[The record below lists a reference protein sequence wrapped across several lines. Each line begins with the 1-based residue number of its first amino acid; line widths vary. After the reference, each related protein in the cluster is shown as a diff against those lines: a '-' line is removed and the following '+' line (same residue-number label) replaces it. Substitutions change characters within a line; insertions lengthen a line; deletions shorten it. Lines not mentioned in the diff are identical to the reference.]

1 MKRCMFWVLFLVVIY
16 GCSGGTQ
23 SSTSIPSTNIVSNP
37 SQPIVNVSDPQNDKT
52 TVMGKVINPSNN
64 NPYSQ
69 TEIQLAPVIR
79 NEKNEAAFVLDVGR
93 SPSTF
98 TRDDGSFALEN
109 IPAQEYVIVVGDVYG
124 AYKILLGDD
133 QVTRVINPEV
143 GKKLDLGTIEVDI
156 FKP

>member
-1 MKRCMFWVLFLVVIY
+1 MKRSILWVLFLVIIY

-23 SSTSIPSTNIVSNP
+23 SQTSIPATNTLLNP
-37 SQPIVNVSDPQNDKT
+37 SVPILNVPDPESDKT
-52 TVMGKVINPSNN
+52 TVVGRVINPSNSN
-64 NPYSQ
+64 AYSQ
-69 TEIQLAPVIR
+69 TEVQLAPVIR

-93 SPSTF
+93 SPSTV